1 MTESV
6 FNTAYGIWNSLVSLA
21 MTLFTTSPTASNSSV
36 YSTCRLMYNAITD
49 ISLPIAIVFF
59 LIAICKDVVSSP
71 PDQQVRKFF
80 GDALKFCILIGILAN
95 LWDVMGYIM
104 QIADGVTDKLSSN
117 GSATYLMSMS
127 GDLSSVIADV
137 EDLAPQTEI
146 HFTSFGTDLIAFAKE
161 YLEIAMTK
169 LLFFIASIVTLGIMV
184 ASCISIL
191 SSAFQRILKPLA
203 ILPFSSITVA
213 LASGS
218 HEAERVTTGYIK
230 TFFGFCIS
238 GAFMVICVKLGTA
251 LTNGG
256 LIAFDF
262 ASLSTN
268 EKLLYISV
276 QNMITPI
283 VIAGLVKTADSVI
296 GRFF

>member
-1 MTESV
+1 MDRRIEAAKIRNAV
-6 FNTAYGIWNSLVSLA
+6 LLAVAALIWG
-21 MTLFTTSPTASNSSV
+21 
-36 YSTCRLMYNAITD
+36 
-49 ISLPIAIVFF
+49 IAIVAQSVAMDYIGPFTYNGIRS
-59 LIAICKDVVSSP
+59 LIGGIVLIPV
-71 PDQQVRKFF
+71 
-80 GDALKFCILIGILAN
+80 ILISDANKKKRGEFMLA
-95 LWDVMGYIM
+95 
-104 QIADGVTDKLSSN
+104 QIQAMFAVV
-117 GSATYLMSMS
+117 
-127 GDLSSVIADV
+127 DLGKINWNQFL
-137 EDLAPQTEI
+137 E
-146 HFTSFGTDLIAFAKE
+146 K

-169 LLFFIASIVTLGIMV
+169 LLFFIASIVTLGIIV

-213 LASGS
+213 LASGT
-218 HEAERVTTGYIK
+218 HEAERVTTSYIK

-262 ASLSTN
+262 ANLSTN

-296 GRFF
+296 GRFL